1 MGSTTDGSLEVFPA
15 PARLSRFQLTAI
27 VLCALVAVLDGFDTQ
42 SISLAAPGIAAAWK
56 LPAADFGPVFSLG
69 LLGSLIGSVISGFVS
84 DRLGRRPA
92 LLAAVAVFGVV
103 TVLTP
108 VATGLSGLAVIRVV
122 TGLGLG
128 AALPCVVAITAEYA
142 PARMRNAMVA
152 VMFAGYPLGAVVG
165 GLISAALMPAYGWP
179 SPFLLVGAASLVLLP
194 VLWFRLPES
203 ARFLASRG
211 DREGAERLARQA
223 GLGAVPAGPAPDP
236 AARRS
241 RVVRLFTGGRAA
253 GTVLLS
259 VTLFLSLLI
268 TYLLTSWLPIL
279 AGRSGLGVSKSII
292 AVVALNFGSIVGS
305 FVIGRLADR
314 VRTTAVV
321 GGAYALGA
329 LAIAAI
335 GFTGG
340 SGLFLLVTSFVAGGL
355 SLGAQMTAVALSA
368 SFYETSLRGT
378 GVGWTGAVGRVG
390 SIVGPLLGGLL
401 IGGGV
406 SARCLFFVAGLAS
419 LAAAVAILILDR
431 FGITAHE
438 D

>member
-1 MGSTTDGSLEVFPA
+1 MGSTTNGSLDVFRT
-15 PARLSRFQLTAI
+15 PARLSRFQVTAI

-42 SISLAAPGIAAAWK
+42 SISLAAPGIAAAWR
-56 LPAADFGPVFSLG
+56 LPAADFGVVFSLG

-84 DRLGRRPA
+84 DRLGRRPV
-92 LLAAVAVFGVV
+92 LLAAVALFSAV
-103 TVLTP
+103 TMLTP
-108 VATGLSGLAVIRVV
+108 VATGVGGLAAIRVV

-152 VMFAGYPLGAVVG
+152 LMFAGYPFGAVVG
-165 GLISAALMPAYGWP
+165 GLLSAALIPAYGWP
-179 SPFLLVGAASLVLLP
+179 SPFLLVGGASLVLLP

-211 DREGAERLARQA
+211 DREAAERLARQA
-223 GLGAVPAGPAPDP
+223 GFAVSLSGLAPEPAEQ
-236 AARRS
+236 RS
-241 RVVRLFTGGRAA
+241 RVIRLFTGGRAA
-253 GTVLLS
+253 GT

-279 AGRSGLGVSKSII
+279 AGQSGLGVSKSII
-292 AVVALNFGSIVGS
+292 AVVSLNFGSIVGS
-305 FVIGRLADR
+305 FLIGRLADR

-321 GGAYALGA
+321 GGAYALGS

-340 SGLFLLVTSFVAGGL
+340 SSVFLLATSFVAGGL

-378 GVGWTGAVGRVG
+378 GVGWTGGVGRVG

-406 SARCLFFVAGLAS
+406 GARSLFFVAGLAS

-431 FGITAHE
+431 IGITARE
-438 D
+438 E